1 MTTSYNNLNKW
12 QQPSQAQT
20 LSYQILNGITL
31 IVNDS
36 TIKKIIA
43 ANEATG
49 KKAEW
54 IGILFYKKID
64 NKTLET
70 VDICYMGKGP
80 ENSMVANID
89 YSEFPELSSVLSN
102 YVMNNADRIMDCYQ
116 GLIHSHI
123 DMGTSPSG
131 TDLAELT
138 ANNSNYNG
146 TYLSVICN
154 HKLEF
159 TALLSVEEEQP
170 KNVTNYKWFGEI
182 VTREIEVEKKINIY
196 SIKTKFNNTD
206 YSDITEALEV
216 VNKARAFKLKTSSQ
230 TSLWDDKTKR
240 WNHKPWDTKNW
251 NVEKKVTYLD
261 ELDEYF
267 EFSTSN
273 YAEKIQILNAYTKKG
288 FDIDSFIKAV
298 TPFNANQLLTD
309 LKRFSH
315 TQFYKDMKSYI
326 DIFKLGY
333 DEL

>member
-1 MTTSYNNLNKW
+1 M
-12 QQPSQAQT
+12 
-20 LSYQILNGITL
+20 NGITL
-31 IVNDS
+31 NINDS

-170 KNVTNYKWFGEI
+170 KKVNNYKWFGEI
-182 VTREIEVEKKINIY
+182 VTREVEAEKKINIY
-196 SIKTKFNNTD
+196 AIKTKMSNTE
-206 YSDITEALEV
+206 YPDITEALEV
-216 VNKARAFKLKTSSQ
+216 VNKARAFKMKASSQ
-230 TSLWDDKTKR
+230 TSLWDDKTR
-240 WNHKPWDTKNW
+240 IWNHKPWADKSW
-251 NVEKKVTYLD
+251 NVKQEVTTYLED
-261 ELDEYF
+261 LDEYF

-273 YAEKIQILNAYTKKG
+273 YADKIQLLNNYTKKG
-288 FDIDSFIKAV
+288 FSVDSFIKAV
-298 TPFNANQLLTD
+298 TPFNANELLTD

-315 TQFYKDMKSYI
+315 TQFYKDIKSYI

>member
-1 MTTSYNNLNKW
+1 
-12 QQPSQAQT
+12 
-20 LSYQILNGITL
+20 
-31 IVNDS
+31 
-36 TIKKIIA
+36 
-43 ANEATG
+43 
-49 KKAEW
+49 
-54 IGILFYKKID
+54 
-64 NKTLET
+64 
-70 VDICYMGKGP
+70 MGKGP

-182 VTREIEVEKKINIY
+182 VTREIETEKKINIY

-216 VNKARAFKLKTSSQ
+216 VNKARAFKLKASSQ
-230 TSLWDDKTKR
+230 TSLWDDKS
-240 WNHKPWDTKNW
+240 WNNKPWDNRSW

-288 FDIDSFIKAV
+288 YDIDSFIKAV

>member
-1 MTTSYNNLNKW
+1 M
-12 QQPSQAQT
+12 
-20 LSYQILNGITL
+20 NGITL
-31 IVNDS
+31 IINDN

-182 VTREIEVEKKINIY
+182 VTREIETEKKINIY
-196 SIKTKFNNTD
+196 SIKTKMISTD

-216 VNKARAFKLKTSSQ
+216 VNKARAFKLKASSQ
-230 TSLWDDKTKR
+230 TSLWNDKS
-240 WNHKPWDTKNW
+240 WNNKPWDNRSW

-273 YAEKIQILNAYTKKG
+273 YADKIQILNTYTKKG

>member
-1 MTTSYNNLNKW
+1 M
-12 QQPSQAQT
+12 
-20 LSYQILNGITL
+20 NGITL
-31 IVNDS
+31 IINDN

-159 TALLSVEEEQP
+159 TALLSLEEEQP
-170 KNVTNYKWFGEI
+170 KNITNYKWFGEI
-182 VTREIEVEKKINIY
+182 FTREIETEKTINIY
-196 SIKTKFNNTD
+196 SIKTKMISTD

-216 VNKARAFKLKTSSQ
+216 VNKARAFKLKASSQ
-230 TSLWDDKTKR
+230 TTLWNDKS
-240 WNHKPWDTKNW
+240 WNNKPWDNRSW

-273 YAEKIQILNAYTKKG
+273 YADKIQILNTYTKKG

>member
-1 MTTSYNNLNKW
+1 M
-12 QQPSQAQT
+12 
-20 LSYQILNGITL
+20 NGITL

-170 KNVTNYKWFGEI
+170 KNITNYKWFGEI
-182 VTREIEVEKKINIY
+182 VTREIETEKKVNIY

-230 TSLWDDKTKR
+230 TSLWDDKSWK
-240 WNHKPWDTKNW
+240 NKPWNNRSW
-251 NVEKKVTYLD
+251 NVEKKVKYLD

-267 EFSTSN
+267 EFSTFN

>member
-1 MTTSYNNLNKW
+1 MESPKV
-12 QQPSQAQT
+12 P
-20 LSYQILNGITL
+20 LSYQTLNNITL
-31 IVNDS
+31 IINDNV
-36 TIKKIIA
+36 IKKVIA

-49 KKAEW
+49 KKSEW

-64 NKTLET
+64 NTTLET

-80 ENSMVANID
+80 ENSMVASID

-102 YVMNNADRIMDCYQ
+102 YVMNNAETIMDCYQ

-138 ANNSNYNG
+138 SNNSNYNG

-159 TALLSVEEEQP
+159 TALVSIEQEQP
-170 KNVTNYKWFGEI
+170 KKVNHYKWFGEI
-182 VTREIEVEKKINIY
+182 VTKEIESEKSISIY
-196 SIKTKFNNTD
+196 SIKTQFNNTE
-206 YSDITEALEV
+206 YPDIVQALDV
-216 VNKARAFKLKTSSQ
+216 VEKARAFKMKPSYQTAIWDNGTSWKPKKTVWNNDSSWGSEVEER
-230 TSLWDDKTKR
+230 TSFLED
-240 WNHKPWDTKNW
+240 
-251 NVEKKVTYLD
+251 
-261 ELDEYF
+261 LDEYF
-267 EFSTSN
+267 EFSNKTN
-273 YAEKIQILNAYTKKG
+273 YVEKIQALNTYTKKG
-288 FDIDSFIKAV
+288 YSVDAFIKAV
-298 TPFNANQLLTD
+298 SPFNANTLLKD

-315 TQFYKDMKSYI
+315 TNFYKDMKSYI

>member
-1 MTTSYNNLNKW
+1 M
-12 QQPSQAQT
+12 
-20 LSYQILNGITL
+20 NGITL

-89 YSEFPELSSVLSN
+89 YTEFPELSSVLSN
-102 YVMNNADRIMDCYQ
+102 YVMNNAEKLIDCYQ

-123 DMGTSPSG
+123 DMATNPSG
-131 TDLAELT
+131 TDLSELM

-154 HKLEF
+154 HRLEF
-159 TALLSVEEEQP
+159 TTLLSLEEEQP
-170 KNVTNYKWFGEI
+170 KNITNYKWFGEI
-182 VTREIEVEKKINIY
+182 FTRETETEKKINIY
-196 SIKTKFNNTD
+196 SIKTKIINTD

-216 VNKARAFKLKTSSQ
+216 LNKARAFKLKASSQ
-230 TSLWDDKTKR
+230 TTL
-240 WNHKPWDTKNW
+240 WNHKPWADKSW
-251 NVEKKVTYLD
+251 NIERRNSYLD

-273 YAEKIQILNAYTKKG
+273 YADKIQILNTYTKKG

-298 TPFNANQLLTD
+298 TPFNANELLTD

>member
-1 MTTSYNNLNKW
+1 M
-12 QQPSQAQT
+12 
-20 LSYQILNGITL
+20 NGITL
-31 IVNDS
+31 IVNDD

-159 TALLSVEEEQP
+159 TALLSLEEEQP
-170 KNVTNYKWFGEI
+170 KNITNYKWFGEI
-182 VTREIEVEKKINIY
+182 VTREIETEKKINIY
-196 SIKTKFNNTD
+196 SIKTKMISTD

-216 VNKARAFKLKTSSQ
+216 LNKARAFKLKASSQ
-230 TSLWDDKTKR
+230 TSLWNDKS
-240 WNHKPWDTKNW
+240 WNNKPWDNRSW
-251 NVEKKVTYLD
+251 NIEKKVTYLD

-273 YAEKIQILNAYTKKG
+273 YADKIQILNTYTKKG

-298 TPFNANQLLTD
+298 TPFNANKLLID

>member
-1 MTTSYNNLNKW
+1 M
-12 QQPSQAQT
+12 
-20 LSYQILNGITL
+20 NGITL

-170 KNVTNYKWFGEI
+170 KNITNYKWFGEI
-182 VTREIEVEKKINIY
+182 VTREIETEKKINIY

-230 TSLWDDKTKR
+230 TSLWDDKSWK
-240 WNHKPWDTKNW
+240 NKPWNNRSW
-251 NVEKKVTYLD
+251 NVEKKVKYLD

-267 EFSTSN
+267 EFSTFN

>member
-1 MTTSYNNLNKW
+1 MTTSYNNSNKW
-12 QQPSQAQT
+12 QSLSQAQT
-20 LSYQILNGITL
+20 LSYQTLNGITL
-31 IVNDS
+31 IINDS

-196 SIKTKFNNTD
+196 SIKTKMISTD

-216 VNKARAFKLKTSSQ
+216 VNKARAFKLKASSQ
-230 TSLWDDKTKR
+230 TSLWNDKS
-240 WNHKPWDTKNW
+240 WNNKPWDNRSW

-273 YAEKIQILNAYTKKG
+273 YAEKIQILNTYTKKG

>member
-1 MTTSYNNLNKW
+1 
-12 QQPSQAQT
+12 
-20 LSYQILNGITL
+20 LNGITL
-31 IVNDS
+31 IVNDD

-89 YSEFPELSSVLSN
+89 YTEFPELSSVLSN
-102 YVMNNADRIMDCYQ
+102 YVMNNAEKLIDCYQ

-159 TALLSVEEEQP
+159 TSLLSVEEEQP
-170 KNVTNYKWFGEI
+170 KKVNNYKWFGEI
-182 VTREIEVEKKINIY
+182 VTREIEAEKNINIY
-196 SIKTKFNNTD
+196 AIKTQFTNTE
-206 YSDITEALEV
+206 YPDITEALEV
-216 VNKARAFKLKTSSQ
+216 VNKARAFKLKASSQ
-230 TSLWDDKTKR
+230 TSLWNNKSWNTKSWNNRSWDDG
-240 WNHKPWDTKNW
+240 
-251 NVEKKVTYLD
+251 NVSYLD
-261 ELDEYF
+261 ELNNYF
-267 EFSTSN
+267 GFDKTT
-273 YAEKIQILNAYTKKG
+273 YAERIKILNEYSKKG
-288 FDIDSFIKAV
+288 FSVDAFIESID
-298 TPFNANQLLTD
+298 PFNANEVLRELN
-309 LKRFSH
+309 RFSH
-315 TQFYKDMKSYI
+315 TQFYKDLKSYI
-326 DIFKLGY
+326 DIFKLSY
-333 DEL
+333 NEL

>member
-1 MTTSYNNLNKW
+1 M
-12 QQPSQAQT
+12 
-20 LSYQILNGITL
+20 NGITL
-31 IVNDS
+31 IINDN

-102 YVMNNADRIMDCYQ
+102 YVMNNADKIMDCYQ

-182 VTREIEVEKKINIY
+182 FTREIETEKKINIY
-196 SIKTKFNNTD
+196 SIKTKMISTD
-206 YSDITEALEV
+206 YSDITEALDI
-216 VNKARAFKLKTSSQ
+216 VNKARAFKLKASSQ
-230 TSLWDDKTKR
+230 TTLWNDKS
-240 WNHKPWDTKNW
+240 WNNKPWDNRSW

-267 EFSTSN
+267 EFSTFN
-273 YAEKIQILNAYTKKG
+273 YAEKIQTLNTYTKKG
-288 FDIDSFIKAV
+288 FDIDSFIKTV